1 MSDEL
6 NGIYGVPISG
16 NNFQY
21 NPNPYGYED
30 EGIDYSTYPM
40 GMMGMGGSIF
50 GASPMMMGG
59 MYGTDPQSCFDTMR
73 QYQKLSTD
81 YNIEQQKLNRNAD
94 MRINAS
100 MEAIKN
106 SASVL
111 QDKIQSN
118 EQGQIEEAYNNYLNA
133 VSAAYG
139 EGTPAEI
146 AARAKTL
153 YTQMTGSSITQ
164 DIRQHGHGSATQGF
178 IQSLT
183 FGLYNSKSAEDNV
196 SMITGAPVGTGEKT
210 KHNLGRLAG
219 AATVGAI
226 AGGIAHACKSGKAKI
241 IGLVAGGVAAAMSFI
256 TGKITT

>member
-1 MSDEL
+1 MSEEL
-6 NGIYGVPISG
+6 NGIYGVPVTG

-40 GMMGMGGSIF
+40 MGMGMGGSIF
-50 GASPMMMGG
+50 GAYPMMGG
-59 MYGTDPQSCFDTMR
+59 MYGSDPQSCFDNMR
-73 QYQKLSTD
+73 QYQRLSVD

-100 MEAIKN
+100 MEAVKN
-106 SASVL
+106 AASVL
-111 QDKIQSN
+111 QDKIRSN
-118 EQGQIEEAYNNYLNA
+118 EQGQIEEAYRNYVNA
-133 VSAAYG
+133 VGVAYG
-139 EGTPAEI
+139 EGTPSEI

-153 YTQMTGSSITQ
+153 YTQMTGSTITQ
-164 DIRQHGHGSATQGF
+164 DIREYGHGSATQGF
-178 IQSLT
+178 IQALT
-183 FGLYNSKSAEDNV
+183 FGTYNSQSAEDNV
-196 SMITGAPVGTGEKT
+196 SLITGAPVGTGEKT

-241 IGLVAGGVAAAMSFI
+241 IGLVAGGIAAAMSFI
-256 TGKITT
+256 TGKVTT